1 MGFQLILNCSVMK
14 KIIYLI
20 LFQLA
25 FLPLFAF
32 AQKDV
37 VQETNIFLERYKNSF
52 GADSTQF
59 ADAVQMC
66 ALICLENGDI
76 EQAKTLLDK
85 SDNIFRLGGNGVFQ
99 GRDTVQ
105 EIFNLDLLSRIEY
118 ECDRDYYAVRY
129 AKKSYGLKQQFFGYD
144 SYVTLISAL
153 DLSKLLSERLKFSKS
168 HKIHNEAYKTYVNIL
183 KKEFCSISE
192 SERYLYWRTANKY
205 IERTIKIAHD
215 NPRRSN
221 RGGEK
226 SLSSAAYNAM
236 LLSKGILLNTTI
248 YFEDFILNSGNAMA
262 IDKLNQKKSLY
273 SQGALQSQ
281 LDSLDYEILNLL
293 SSAGIEFSIPHL
305 DVTWKDVQGALNNN
319 DVAIEFYRT
328 GENDYGAIIIK
339 RGWKSPKILRLTNDV
354 NIGNHRFAKLDELL
368 HQELLQVDALS
379 KRDILWNL
387 SKAVWSDE
395 LLQYFPPKG
404 KGRVF
409 FAADAN
415 LQIAPLESFLIFNRL
430 SSNNQFVTMSDCYDL
445 YRISSTREL
454 CYIKKD
460 IGFRKNAILYGGLEY
475 NMSNKEML
483 AEHIDFQKKVEEER
497 MANYIAQNRSS
508 FIRKADNIIPLPGT
522 KKEVERISAI
532 LKKTYETDIS
542 TQLGIHGT
550 EESFKHLSGRAPG
563 IIHVATHGFYVSND
577 EITPQSSFIG
587 ANILDTKSNVIQD
600 DNSMLCSGLLMSGAL
615 SASIPQEVEDGIL
628 TSKEISSLDLRN
640 TQIAVLSACDTAL
653 GEVTKDG
660 ISGLQRGFKQAGTK
674 SLLMSLWKVD
684 DEATCKLMTEF
695 YSNWIAKKMMK
706 HDALEAAKKVVRE
719 TNVWENP
726 KYWAAFILLDGL
738 D

>member
-1 MGFQLILNCSVMK
+1 ML
-14 KIIYLI
+14 
-20 LFQLA
+20 
-25 FLPLFAF
+25 
-32 AQKDV
+32 
-37 VQETNIFLERYKNSF
+37 
-52 GADSTQF
+52 
-59 ADAVQMC
+59 
-66 ALICLENGDI
+66 
-76 EQAKTLLDK
+76 
-85 SDNIFRLGGNGVFQ
+85 
-99 GRDTVQ
+99 
-105 EIFNLDLLSRIEY
+105 
-118 ECDRDYYAVRY
+118 
-129 AKKSYGLKQQFFGYD
+129 
-144 SYVTLISAL
+144 
-153 DLSKLLSERLKFSKS
+153 
-168 HKIHNEAYKTYVNIL
+168 
-183 KKEFCSISE
+183 
-192 SERYLYWRTANKY
+192 
-205 IERTIKIAHD
+205 
-215 NPRRSN
+215 RR
-221 RGGEK
+221 E
-226 SLSSAAYNAM
+226 
-236 LLSKGILLNTTI
+236 
-248 YFEDFILNSGNAMA
+248 
-262 IDKLNQKKSLY
+262 
-273 SQGALQSQ
+273 
-281 LDSLDYEILNLL
+281 
-293 SSAGIEFSIPHL
+293 
-305 DVTWKDVQGALNNN
+305 
-319 DVAIEFYRT
+319 
-328 GENDYGAIIIK
+328 
-339 RGWKSPKILRLTNDV
+339 
-354 NIGNHRFAKLDELL
+354 
-368 HQELLQVDALS
+368 
-379 KRDILWNL
+379 
-387 SKAVWSDE
+387 
-395 LLQYFPPKG
+395 
-404 KGRVF
+404 
-409 FAADAN
+409 
-415 LQIAPLESFLIFNRL
+415 
-430 SSNNQFVTMSDCYDL
+430 
-445 YRISSTREL
+445 
-454 CYIKKD
+454 
-460 IGFRKNAILYGGLEY
+460 
-475 NMSNKEML
+475 
-483 AEHIDFQKKVEEER
+483 
-497 MANYIAQNRSS
+497 NRSS